1 MIIVPAI
8 TKYLQTALRIYIVKN
23 QILNDGQQMAIF
35 FFRSH
40 SVANPIDVT
49 LWMRVASSPA
59 VDNYA
64 SIDRSLATIDRF
76 LAPL

>member
-1 MIIVPAI
+1 MIIVPTI
-8 TKYLQTALRIYIVKN
+8 RKYRQTALRIYIVKN
-23 QILNDGQQMAIF
+23 QILNNDQQMAIF
-35 FFRSH
+35 FCRLH

-49 LWMRVASSPA
+49 SWMRVASGLA